1 MALTV
6 RAGEVAKWHKEGVA
20 KFSKELPSRVINNL
34 ACCYAGLKLLESL
47 CARMGFSFSDVF
59 PFGFEACTRYLE
71 HGAKEYL
78 LDGGTNNQSVVEQ
91 TFEIMARMGLN
102 DKTDYNLSEDKTKL
116 FIRLSQVYDQYTKY
130 RKDYA
135 IVGEVLTYAQFRKQL
150 MHSDVFLQHNVQHK
164 FNGKN
169 CKCWVINYQTL
180 LEHCDVSGFDTE
192 DEDAVKP
199 LN

>member
-1 MALTV
+1 MRSIT
-6 RAGEVAKWHKEGVA
+6 
-20 KFSKELPSRVINNL
+20 P
-34 ACCYAGLKLLESL
+34 ACCYAGLKLWNPWCERDFLL
-47 CARMGFSFSDVF
+47 RCLSFV
-59 PFGFEACTRYLE
+59 EACIRYRA
-71 HGAKEYL
+71 GAKEYL

-91 TFEIMARMGLN
+91 TFEIMARMGLS

-150 MHSDVFLQHNVQHK
+150 MHSDAFLQHNVQHK

-192 DEDAVKP
+192 DDDAVKP